1 MRRADPYQERARALA
16 REAGLDPDARIER
29 PGQRSMPVWCTFR
42 DAARKEQL
50 AREAAETAASIAAVT
65 TQAPEFKN
73 APLKVF
79 GEHDAATIAQMKN
92 CMALGNVVG
101 GVICADGHLG
111 YAQPV
116 GGVIAYEKQISISGV
131 GFDIGCGNMAVR
143 LDTPYAAIADRIGPI
158 IRDVARTISFGV
170 GRSNEER
177 VEHMLFDD
185 ADAWRESDMDAY
197 RQKAV
202 NQLGTVG
209 SGNHYVDLMHD
220 EEGFVW
226 IGVHFG
232 SRGLGH
238 TSATRY
244 LKAAGGKDGMNVP
257 PAVID
262 EDSELGRRY
271 IAAMQLAGRYS
282 YAGREWVIE
291 RVRKIIG
298 GAVTDMVHNHH
309 NYAWRET
316 HNGRD
321 LWVVR
326 KGATPAFPGQRGFV
340 GGSMGDDAVI
350 IEGVDS
356 PQARASLYSTVHGAG
371 RLFGRKEAKRRF
383 TRAEMD
389 HWLQKRGVTLIG
401 ADLDESPM
409 AYRRLP
415 EVLAQHAGTIKVLH
429 TLKPFAVVMAG
440 ENEFDPFKD

>member
-1 MRRADPYQERARALA
+1 MRRPDPYEERARALA
-16 REAGLDPDARIER
+16 LAAGLDPDARIER
-29 PGQRSMPVWCTFR
+29 PGLRSMPTWCTFR
-42 DAARKEQL
+42 DAARAEHL
-50 AREAAETAASIAAVT
+50 AREQAATAADIAVAP
-65 TQAPEFKN
+65 QAPEFQN

-79 GEHDAATIAQMKN
+79 GRHDEATVAQMRN
-92 CMALGNVVG
+92 CMAVGNVVA

-143 LDTPYAAIADRIGPI
+143 LDTPFVAIEDRVGTI
-158 IRDVARTISFGV
+158 IKDVARTISFGI
-170 GRSNEER
+170 GRTNDER
-177 VEHMLFDD
+177 VDHDLFDD
-185 ADAWRESDMDAY
+185 GEAWRESDMEAY

-202 NQLGTVG
+202 TQLGTVG
-209 SGNHYVDLMHD
+209 SGNHYVDLMRD
-220 EEGFVW
+220 QDGFVW

-257 PAVID
+257 PAVLD

-271 IAAMQLAGRYS
+271 ITAMQLAGRYS

-291 RVRKIIG
+291 RVRKLIG
-298 GAVTDMVHNHH
+298 GAVTDLVHNHH

-316 HNGRD
+316 HGGRD

-350 IEGVDS
+350 LEGVDS
-356 PQARASLYSTVHGAG
+356 EEARASLYSTVHGAG

-383 TRAEMD
+383 SRTEMD
-389 HWLQKRGVTLIG
+389 DWLQSRGVTLVG

-415 EVLAQHAGTIKVLH
+415 EVLAHHAGSVRVLH
-429 TLKPFAVVMAG
+429 TLRPFAVAMAG
-440 ENEFDPFKD
+440 AGEFDPFKD